1 MRNDHAGREQLMAEN
16 MALRQ
21 RIAALEAAQTVHTQT
36 TEALRASERRYR
48 HLIEHSLGLL
58 CIHDLEG
65 ILLEVNPAAAQAL
78 GYHPGDGVG
87 KSLREFIAPAL
98 QHQFDAYLERIRQ
111 HVTDHGLLRVVT
123 RTGEERVWLY
133 RNVRYEESGQSPYV
147 LGHAVDITERA
158 QAEEALKRAHE
169 TLERRVAERTAVWRR
184 TNATLKAEITERK
197 QAEEALRQSEQRF
210 RQLVEGSIQGI
221 MIHCDG
227 APVFANQAYAD
238 IYGYDTPEAILR
250 VNNIFQEIIAPED
263 QARLELY
270 YQARLRGEPAPT
282 RYTCRG
288 VRRDGSTIWVENS
301 VNAVTWR
308 GKTAIQCTVVDISE
322 RQRTEAALRASEEL
336 NRGIVEAMPGGIVH
350 VSPKG
355 QLVHANAEAQRVLGL
370 AYDELTQRFVAD
382 FASQTIWENGS
393 PCDVEDYPVTQCL
406 ATDRPQSARTIGV
419 RRPDGAVAWAVFTAI
434 PLRDDATGENR
445 GAVVTFLDI
454 TERKQIEEERQR
466 LEAQLRQ
473 MQKMDAVG
481 TLAGGIAHE
490 FNNMLTAI
498 LGFAQLARTRASE
511 TSPVSQYLQA
521 VETAGQRAQSLVQ
534 QLLTFSRPSTRERQS
549 IAIGP
554 VIQEA
559 LELLRATLPTTIDI
573 RQQLASASGMVLAD
587 ATQIYQVLMNLG
599 ANAEYAM
606 RATGGILEISLDD
619 IEIDET
625 AAALQSN
632 LRPGSYVRLRVR
644 DTGVGMSEDVVER
657 IFEPFYTTKDIGEG
671 TGMGLAVVHG
681 IVESHGGVMTVDS
694 TPGAGSAFSLYLP
707 RVDAD
712 TAPAAKPSES
722 VMPQG
727 AGCILLVDDEEILA
741 RLGEE
746 LLQYLGYEVVAYTN
760 SLDALGAFQREPYR
774 FDVVITDQTMPAMTG
789 ATLVEELRGIRP
801 DIPIILCTG
810 FSHLMNAEKAR
821 ALDVDAFVMKPGV
834 TQELAVTI
842 QQVLERRRR
851 RNK

>member
-1 MRNDHAGREQLMAEN
+1 MRNAHSGQEQLMAEN

-21 RIAALEAAQTVHTQT
+21 RIASLEAGQTVHTQT
-36 TEALRASERRYR
+36 AEALRASERRYR

-58 CIHDLEG
+58 CIHDLDG

-78 GYHPGDGVG
+78 GYRPGDGVG

-111 HVTDHGLLRVVT
+111 HPVDDGLLRVVM

-133 RNVRYEESGQSPYV
+133 RNIRYEEPGHLPYV
-147 LGHAVDITERA
+147 LGHAVDITERVR
-158 QAEEALKRAHE
+158 AEEALKHARE
-169 TLERRVAERTAVWRR
+169 TLERRVAERTEALRR
-184 TNATLKAEITERK
+184 SNASLKAEITERK
-197 QAEEALRQSEQRF
+197 RAEKQLRQSEQRF

-221 MIHCDG
+221 MIHRNST
-227 APVFANQAYAD
+227 PVFANQAYAQ
-238 IYGYDTPEAILR
+238 IYGYDSPEEILR
-250 VNNIFQEIIAPED
+250 VKNIFQNIIAPED
-263 QARLELY
+263 RARLESY
-270 YQARLRGEPAPT
+270 YQARLRGDPAPT

-288 VRRDGSTIWVENS
+288 VRRDGHTIWVENS
-301 VNAVTWR
+301 VNAVVW
-308 GKTAIQCTVVDISE
+308 KDEIAIQCTVVDISE
-322 RQRTEAALRASEEL
+322 RQRTEAALRASETL
-336 NRGIVEAMPGGIVH
+336 NRGIVEAVPGGIVH
-350 VSPKG
+350 VSPEG

-370 AYDELTQRFVAD
+370 SYDELTQRFVAD

-393 PCDVEDYPVTQCL
+393 PCDVADYPVTKCL
-406 ATDRPQSARTIGV
+406 ATNRPQAAKTIGV
-419 RRPDGAVAWAVFTAI
+419 RRPDGTLAWAVFTAI
-434 PLRDDATGENR
+434 PLRDDATGESR

-466 LEAQLRQ
+466 LAAQLRQ
-473 MQKMDAVG
+473 MQKMDAIG
-481 TLAGGIAHE
+481 TLTGGIAHE
-490 FNNMLTAI
+490 FNNMWTAI
-498 LGFAQLARTRASE
+498 LGFAQLAKARTAE

-521 VETAGQRAQSLVQ
+521 VQTAGQRAQSLVQ
-534 QLLTFSRPSTRERQS
+534 QLLTFSHPSAHDRQP
-549 IAIGP
+549 IALGP

-573 RQQLASASGMVLAD
+573 RQSLASASGMVLAD

-606 RATGGILEISLDD
+606 RETGGILEISLDD
-619 IEIDET
+619 IEVDE
-625 AAALQSN
+625 AVAALHAN
-632 LRPGSYVRLRVR
+632 LQPGSYVRLTVR
-644 DTGVGMSEDVVER
+644 DTGAGMPKDVVER
-657 IFEPFYTTKDIGEG
+657 IFEPFYTTKGIGEG

-681 IVESHGGVMTVDS
+681 IVESHDGAMTLDS
-694 TPGAGSAFSLYLP
+694 APGAGSAFSIYLP

-712 TAPAAKPSES
+712 ADSAAEPSEP
-722 VMPQG
+722 VIPQG
-727 AGCILLVDDEEILA
+727 AGCVLLVDDEEILA

-746 LLQYLGYEVVAYTN
+746 LLQYLGYEVVAHTN
-760 SLDALGAFQREPYR
+760 SLDALYTFQKEPHR

-789 ATLVEELRGIRP
+789 ATLVEELRSIRP

-834 TQELAVTI
+834 THELAVTI
-842 QQVLERRRR
+842 QQVLERRRH
-851 RNK
+851 RNR